1 METIKRFENYPLWI
15 VVLSNFVSI
24 AVYSLGFL
32 IILKSDMV
40 YAFFYLLYVLILE
53 LNLIKN
59 HCTGCFYWG
68 KTCGFGKGRI
78 SALFFK
84 KGDPSKFCNNSFT
97 WKDMIPDLLVALIP
111 LVTGVVLLITDF
123 NLLLLSG
130 VLLLILLSTSGNG
143 FIRGK
148 LTCRYCKQ
156 SELGCPAQLLFNKE
170 K

>member
-1 METIKRFENYPLWI
+1 METVKRFETYPLRI
-15 VVLSNFVSI
+15 VVLSNFVSLTI
-24 AVYSLGFL
+24 YSLGFL
-32 IILKSDMV
+32 IIFKTDTI
-40 YAFFYLLYVLILE
+40 YALFYLLNVLILE

-59 HCTGCFYWG
+59 HCTSCFYWG

-84 KGDPSKFCNNSFT
+84 KGDPAKFCNHSFK
-97 WKDMIPDLLVALIP
+97 WKDMIPDLLVSLIP
-111 LVTGVVLLITDF
+111 LVTGIVLLIADF
-123 NLLLLSG
+123 NFLLLFA
-130 VLLLILLSTSGNG
+130 VLLLILLTTSGNG

-156 SELGCPAQLLFNKE
+156 SELGCPAQLLFKIE

>member
-1 METIKRFENYPLWI
+1 METIKRFETYPFRI

-24 AVYSLGFL
+24 SIYSLGFL
-32 IILKSDMV
+32 IILKSDLV
-40 YAFFYLLYVLILE
+40 YALFYLLFVLILE

-59 HCTGCFYWG
+59 HCINCFYWG
-68 KTCGFGKGRI
+68 KTCGFGKGRL

-84 KGDPSKFCNNSFT
+84 KGDPARFCNNNFT
-97 WKDMIPDLLVALIP
+97 WKDMIPDLLVSLIP
-111 LVTGVVLLITDF
+111 LVTGIILLIHDF
-123 NLLLLSG
+123 NFLLLFAI
-130 VLLLILLSTSGNG
+130 LLLIFFTTIGNS

-148 LTCRYCKQ
+148 LTCKYCKQ

>member
-1 METIKRFENYPLWI
+1 MKRFETYPLRI

-24 AVYSLGFL
+24 AIYSLGFL
-32 IILKSDMV
+32 IIFKSDAV
-40 YAFFYLLYVLILE
+40 YALFYLLYVFILE

-59 HCTGCFYWG
+59 HCTSCFYWG

-84 KGDPSKFCNNSFT
+84 KGDPSKFCNHSFT

-111 LVTGVVLLITDF
+111 LVTGIIHIIADF
-123 NLLLLSG
+123 NFLLLSG
-130 VLLLILLSTSGNG
+130 VLLLIFLTTSGNG

-148 LTCRYCKQ
+148 QTCRYCIQ
-156 SELGCPAQLLFNKE
+156 SELGCPAQSLFNKD
-170 K
+170 KQG